1 MSDHSATNKRIAK
14 NTLMMYLRM
23 FVTMG
28 ISLFTSRVILNAL
41 GVEDFGIFNVVG
53 GMVTMFT
60 FVNAA
65 MMAATQRFINFE
77 LGKNNQ
83 AGLKEVFHTAYL
95 IHIIICIL
103 LVIVGISLG
112 KYIVDHQLKI
122 PPSSLRASNIVLY
135 CSVINCALQIL
146 TLPYSSDVLAHERIN
161 VYATISIVESV
172 LKLIVAFLIKVSAS
186 GRLSLYAGLLLLVQF
201 CIYLI
206 YLFYC
211 HKNFNEVRGRLRIY
225 KDKLIEMGKFAI
237 WALIGCTAGAFSTQ
251 GVNVLLGMFFS
262 PIVNAA
268 RGIAAQVQNAITT
281 FGSNLNTAMT
291 PQITQSYASKDYD
304 LFFMLIYKGSNYIF
318 YLMSLVAIPILI
330 KTQYILFLW
339 LGEIPQYTIIFLRLL
354 VCSTIIETIS
364 YPLMRAS
371 DATGTIRL
379 YHSVVGGILLTILP
393 LSYIA
398 IKITNNPTSAFYVY
412 FIVNIVAWF
421 ARLVILRTTA
431 NLSIKEYINKV
442 MSRIVFVFIISISI
456 NYYLASY
463 FSDNIL
469 TLFAF
474 ILICL
479 FITSFLFWIIVM
491 EKSEKKY
498 VIIKLNNILKRNDK
512 STL

>member
-1 MSDHSATNKRIAK
+1 
-14 NTLMMYLRM
+14 
-23 FVTMG
+23 
-28 ISLFTSRVILNAL
+28 
-41 GVEDFGIFNVVG
+41 
-53 GMVTMFT
+53 
-60 FVNAA
+60 
-65 MMAATQRFINFE
+65 
-77 LGKNNQ
+77 
-83 AGLKEVFHTAYL
+83 
-95 IHIIICIL
+95 
-103 LVIVGISLG
+103 
-112 KYIVDHQLKI
+112 
-122 PPSSLRASNIVLY
+122 
-135 CSVINCALQIL
+135 
-146 TLPYSSDVLAHERIN
+146 
-161 VYATISIVESV
+161 
-172 LKLIVAFLIKVSAS
+172 
-186 GRLSLYAGLLLLVQF
+186 
-201 CIYLI
+201 
-206 YLFYC
+206 
-211 HKNFNEVRGRLRIY
+211 
-225 KDKLIEMGKFAI
+225 
-237 WALIGCTAGAFSTQ
+237 
-251 GVNVLLGMFFS
+251 
-262 PIVNAA
+262 
-268 RGIAAQVQNAITT
+268 
-281 FGSNLNTAMT
+281 
-291 PQITQSYASKDYD
+291 
-304 LFFMLIYKGSNYIF
+304 
-318 YLMSLVAIPILI
+318 MSLVAIPILI

-431 NLSIKEYINKV
+431 NLSIKEYTNKV